1 MYMAEDTKKSIDLII
16 GLPVYNEVQAIE
28 TVLTS
33 IRDALVDI
41 YPNYQIL
48 VVDDGSNDGTSE
60 KLDSMIDVMN
70 GMLKVIK
77 HPYNLGNG
85 AAVKSCVRHAQ
96 GKHLVLMDADMQHD
110 PKDILK
116 LAAELTTFINLYCLS
131 VHQIHRFEASHY
143 SFRVAVFD
151 P

>member
-85 AAVKSCVRHAQ
+85 AGVKSCVRKTSCFN
-96 GKHLVLMDADMQHD
+96 G
-110 PKDILK
+110 
-116 LAAELTTFINLYCLS
+116 C
-131 VHQIHRFEASHY
+131 
-143 SFRVAVFD
+143 
-151 P
+151 